1 MGVTN
6 LDIFRT
12 RSSFVYAWTIYVTA
26 FTISALTLSDGNW
39 IKTMQTI
46 AWAVV
51 ASLAAYLIFIRPK
64 VLFFDEGISIV
75 NPFNELTVGWHQVQ
89 SIDSRFSLSITTDGE
104 VMHAWA
110 APAPSR
116 YSARGIHPSELRGL
130 PQSGQGSIRAAES
143 PRSLS
148 GAATIIARLRHENF
162 LNNPG
167 IQRISKEVI
176 FNSQGVLLF
185 LSSLI
190 FALGSL
196 LIQS

>member
-1 MGVTN
+1 
-6 LDIFRT
+6 
-12 RSSFVYAWTIYVTA
+12 
-26 FTISALTLSDGNW
+26 
-39 IKTMQTI
+39 
-46 AWAVV
+46 
-51 ASLAAYLIFIRPK
+51 
-64 VLFFDEGISIV
+64 
-75 NPFNELTVGWHQVQ
+75 
-89 SIDSRFSLSITTDGE
+89 
-104 VMHAWA
+104 
-110 APAPSR
+110 
-116 YSARGIHPSELRGL
+116 L

-176 FNSQGVLLF
+176 FNSQGVLFF